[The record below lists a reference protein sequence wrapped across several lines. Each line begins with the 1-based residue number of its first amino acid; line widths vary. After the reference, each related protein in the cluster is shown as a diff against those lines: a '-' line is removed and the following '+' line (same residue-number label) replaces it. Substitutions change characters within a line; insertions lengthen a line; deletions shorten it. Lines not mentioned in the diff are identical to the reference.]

1 MRPSVPWPN
10 DLDGQEHGAMKIP
23 MDLVLSNISKYV
35 FSLPNVET
43 SLQVDSGA
51 KTLKSSQFLLSGQE
65 CT

>member
-1 MRPSVPWPN
+1 MR
-10 DLDGQEHGAMKIP
+10 IP
-23 MDLVLSNISKYV
+23 MDLVLLNISKYA
-35 FSLPNVET
+35 LPLPSVEP

>member
-1 MRPSVPWPN
+1 
-10 DLDGQEHGAMKIP
+10 MKIP

-51 KTLKSSQFLLSGQE
+51 KTLESSQFLLSGQE